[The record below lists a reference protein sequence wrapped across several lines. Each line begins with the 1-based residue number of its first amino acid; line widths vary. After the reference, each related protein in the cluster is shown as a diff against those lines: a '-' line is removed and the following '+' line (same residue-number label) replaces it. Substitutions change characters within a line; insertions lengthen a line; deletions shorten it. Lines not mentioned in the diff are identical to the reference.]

1 MTDMTEGKPAKLI
14 TRFAIPML
22 LGNILQQ
29 MYNIVDSIVVGN
41 FIGKEALA
49 AVGNSFVVIFLLVS
63 LFAGAATGAVI
74 LISQFFG
81 SKQNEKLK
89 LAVDTIYIGMI
100 FASIIIS
107 LAGVAAARPFLRF
120 MHTPAGDTMEMS
132 ATYLQTV
139 FAGSVLMFGYNVNT
153 AILQGVG
160 DSKSSLLFLAIATAV
175 NIALDLI
182 FVTVFD
188 MGVFGVAL
196 ATVIAQGVAFAFGV
210 WYINRKVKLFKLFS
224 RNMKFSGKV
233 LLQMFQ
239 IGLPAGIQNVLFS
252 VGTIILQR
260 LVNSYGSAFM
270 AGYGATNKVDA
281 FVFMPIVSFAT
292 AVSAFV
298 GQNIGARRLDRV
310 KQGVRSAVII
320 SVGIAVISSV
330 LVMIFG
336 RYLLMAFTQ
345 DADVLRTGT
354 EFIKRLMPPYFL
366 LAIIFMLNSAVRG
379 AGQSV
384 IPMIA
389 TLISLLGARVPLA
402 YLFDHLGG
410 KYNIFWCYAAGWL
423 VGVLIIVPYYLSGHW
438 KKNAFRF
445 LDERK

>member
-1 MTDMTEGKPAKLI
+1 MTEGNPAKLI

-81 SKQNEKLK
+81 SKQTEKLK

-100 FASIIIS
+100 FASLIITV
-107 LAGVAAARPFLRF
+107 AGIAAARPFLHF
-120 MHTPAGDTMEMS
+120 MHTPEGDTMEMS

-175 NIALDLI
+175 NIALDLL

-210 WYINRKVKLFKLFS
+210 WYI
-224 RNMKFSGKV
+224 
-233 LLQMFQ
+233 
-239 IGLPAGIQNVLFS
+239 I
-252 VGTIILQR
+252 
-260 LVNSYGSAFM
+260 
-270 AGYGATNKVDA
+270 
-281 FVFMPIVSFAT
+281 
-292 AVSAFV
+292 
-298 GQNIGARRLDRV
+298 
-310 KQGVRSAVII
+310 
-320 SVGIAVISSV
+320 
-330 LVMIFG
+330 
-336 RYLLMAFTQ
+336 
-345 DADVLRTGT
+345 
-354 EFIKRLMPPYFL
+354 
-366 LAIIFMLNSAVRG
+366 
-379 AGQSV
+379 
-384 IPMIA
+384 
-389 TLISLLGARVPLA
+389 
-402 YLFDHLGG
+402 
-410 KYNIFWCYAAGWL
+410 
-423 VGVLIIVPYYLSGHW
+423 
-438 KKNAFRF
+438 
-445 LDERK
+445 

>member
-1 MTDMTEGKPAKLI
+1 MTEGNPAKLI

-100 FASIIIS
+100 VASIIITV
-107 LAGVAAARPFLRF
+107 AGIAAARPFLGF
-120 MHTPAGDTMEMS
+120 MHTPEGDTMEMS

-153 AILQGVG
+153 AVLQGVG

-196 ATVIAQGVAFAFGV
+196 ATGPRSRPGHQVQEHPVEALVA
-210 WYINRKVKLFKLFS
+210 
-224 RNMKFSGKV
+224 
-233 LLQMFQ
+233 
-239 IGLPAGIQNVLFS
+239 
-252 VGTIILQR
+252 
-260 LVNSYGSAFM
+260 
-270 AGYGATNKVDA
+270 D
-281 FVFMPIVSFAT
+281 
-292 AVSAFV
+292 
-298 GQNIGARRLDRV
+298 
-310 KQGVRSAVII
+310 
-320 SVGIAVISSV
+320 
-330 LVMIFG
+330 
-336 RYLLMAFTQ
+336 
-345 DADVLRTGT
+345 
-354 EFIKRLMPPYFL
+354 
-366 LAIIFMLNSAVRG
+366 
-379 AGQSV
+379 
-384 IPMIA
+384 
-389 TLISLLGARVPLA
+389 
-402 YLFDHLGG
+402 
-410 KYNIFWCYAAGWL
+410 
-423 VGVLIIVPYYLSGHW
+423 
-438 KKNAFRF
+438 
-445 LDERK
+445 